1 MGGASASIALAVARV
16 QLASLI
22 GRFTLQTHGAWALS
36 PPDGV

>member
-1 MGGASASIALAVARV
+1 MWGASASIALAVARV